1 MNEVGSVESTLPVI
15 QSYQKTVPRVYN
27 GPYENTVKVENEIYD
42 MVIYDYNGHIKSVL
56 NKHTV
61 EYIV

>member
-27 GPYENTVKVENEIYD
+27 GPYENTVKVENEIHEV
-42 MVIYDYNGHIKSVL
+42 VIYDYNGHIKTSL
-56 NKHTV
+56 NKHTL